1 MQNNKAAGRQLP
13 PRTKKPPS
21 SRSFFRLESGQSVFQ
36 CVIELTIIHYQ
47 LKPLPIPYGVIAVIV
62 PKSFQPSAAW

>member
-47 LKPLPIPYGVIAVIV
+47 LKPLPVPHGVIAVIV
-62 PKSFQPSAAW
+62 WKSFQPSAVR

>member
-21 SRSFFRLESGQSVFQ
+21 SRSFFRLESGQISLICNQIGAGRHPRSGQGF
-36 CVIELTIIHYQ
+36 
-47 LKPLPIPYGVIAVIV
+47 LPAPITPILLPRTV
-62 PKSFQPSAAW
+62 